1 MPTQKLTSTPGFV
14 LFDLPG
20 AATSTGPVRLAPKV
34 LASSSADLARTI
46 TYAHALVGQEIGGAA
61 AGLDAAADARDGA
74 LTAFLEEVRPLVEAG
89 TFLPDPGRGVGEADL
104 APLRALDRRTPDC
117 WADPVAG
124 STPRDRA
131 VAAGAAACAAAA
143 TGGLDGRSV
152 ALDGLSGAA
161 LAFAELVV
169 AAGAR
174 IVAVTVKEGSVRD
187 DAGLDPAALRAA
199 FTDGGGAAVAA
210 IGPASETPAA
220 GSGADILAA
229 TAPVGAYDHTA
240 ASGIATGV
248 LVPLA
253 PLVCTA
259 RGMAVL
265 GRAGTAVLPDFLT
278 MAGDALAATAPAL
291 DDAGISAIGER
302 VRAIADGLAA
312 DPSGWFLAASSRAE
326 AFLATWQETLPF
338 GRPLAP

>member
-20 AATSTGPVRLAPKV
+20 ATTSTGPVRLAPKV

-46 TYAHALVGQEIGGAA
+46 TYAHALVGQQIGGAA
-61 AGLDAAADARDGA
+61 AGLDAATDARDGA
-74 LTAFLEEVRPLVEAG
+74 LAAFLEEVGPLVEAG

-117 WADPVAG
+117 WASPSGGV
-124 STPRDRA
+124 TPRDRA

-152 ALDGLSGAA
+152 ALDGLGGAA
-161 LAFAELVV
+161 LAFADLVL

-174 IVAVTVKEGSVRD
+174 ITAVTVKEGTVRD
-187 DAGLDPAALRAA
+187 DAGLDLAAVRAA
-199 FTDGGGAAVAA
+199 FADGGGAAVVGA
-210 IGPASETPAA
+210 GPVSETSAS
-220 GSGADILAA
+220 GSGADVLAA
-229 TAPVGAYDHTA
+229 TAPVGAYDHA
-240 ASGIATGV
+240 AAVGIAGGV

-291 DDAGISAIGER
+291 DDAGITAIGER
-302 VRAIADGLAA
+302 VRALADELAG
-312 DPSGWFLAASSRAE
+312 DPSGWFLAASARAE
-326 AFLATWQETLPF
+326 AFLRTWQDTLPF